1 MSTASKPPWAHLV
14 KEIDKEEAIVL
25 ISLGVDVW
33 ADYYHITNGWHTA
46 PYEIFH
52 HTTVSHH
59 HYFCSQPG
67 RKVTFFYT
75 RLGDNNDAT

>member
-14 KEIDKEEAIVL
+14 KEIDEEEAIVL

-33 ADYYHITNGWHTA
+33 ADWADENNGWCGA
-46 PYEIFH
+46 PYIIYELRTERAVHSFENLG
-52 HTTVSHH
+52 TKRL
-59 HYFCSQPG
+59 Y
-67 RKVTFFYT
+67 YT